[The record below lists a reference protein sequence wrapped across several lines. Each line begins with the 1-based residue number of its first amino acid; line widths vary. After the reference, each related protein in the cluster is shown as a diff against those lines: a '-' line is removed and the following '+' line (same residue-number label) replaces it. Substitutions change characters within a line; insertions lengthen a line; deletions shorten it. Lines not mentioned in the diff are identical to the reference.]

1 MMKKTSGAS
10 GANSAARVAAM
21 KNRQLQSDI
30 KKAKTTNTQTMGGAA
45 KKAETKK
52 KDESK
57 RTEQKESVV
66 LRGVD
71 TPESKQL
78 KDEKP
83 QVEQKEVPQQE
94 APQARVEDAPTR
106 PEPKKSD
113 ESLANFMDVMSSST
127 SKEEMSTIMTNS
139 TLEMTAKGKINDP
152 EMAPAFAARSALRYS
167 VDQINKLMPGASQAE
182 IREAAKTN
190 PELAK
195 WAKVAD
201 SAGGY
206 IQDLKTEKTEAASA
220 GAAGAS
226 AQNGASVNVASAA
239 DVPVGGPEQPQVGG
253 DPFAQAKGM
262 SASGGGEPGQPGG
275 PESYKLDPEKQ
286 AQMMAENMKT
296 MEAIRNIYAQMWAD
310 MRKAQAERH
319 QIMMETSRAVSDMVM
334 KTFMNRQASAQ
345 AHTTAFLAYITG
357 AV

>member
-1 MMKKTSGAS
+1 MKKTSTAG
-10 GANSAARVAAM
+10 GVNNAARVAAM
-21 KNRQLQSDI
+21 KQRQLQNDI
-30 KKAKTTNTQTMGGAA
+30 KKAKTTNTQTLGGAA
-45 KKAETKK
+45 KKAESKK
-52 KDESK
+52 KDETK

-66 LRGVD
+66 LRSVD
-71 TPESKQL
+71 TDESKQL
-78 KDEKP
+78 KDEQP
-83 QVEQKEVPQQE
+83 RVEQKDVPQQE
-94 APQARVEDAPTR
+94 APQAKVEDTPAR

-127 SKEEMSTIMTNS
+127 SKDEMSTIMTNS

-195 WAKVAD
+195 WTKVAD

-206 IQDLKTEKTEAASA
+206 IQDLKKEKTEAAAAEA
-220 GAAGAS
+220 GAPGAS
-226 AQNGASVNVASAA
+226 AQNGAASQVAGAA
-239 DVPVGGPEQPQVGG
+239 DVPVDGPEQPQVG

-262 SASGGGEPGQPGG
+262 SASGGGGESGG
-275 PESYKLDPEKQ
+275 IGTENYKLDPEQQ
-286 AQMMAENMKT
+286 AQMMADNMKT

-319 QIMMETSRAVSDMVM
+319 QIMMETSRSISDMVM
-334 KTFMNRQASAQ
+334 KSFMNRQASAQ
-345 AHTTAFLAYITG
+345 AHTNAFLSYITES
-357 AV
+357 A